1 MDKIGPKV
9 WNGSTSVGAAKGYES
24 PVKAPFRLA
33 RRMLG
38 DIPKSAWVRG
48 VFSRGTVSRFTYGV
62 VLIPMWTSDL
72 SVGPSTSPTETEKA
86 VLIRQDLLPVSVPNM
101 LGMLYVSLGAVMLIR
116 NYTRFSGLWVG
127 DRNVLLQ
134 YAHHAGNISAMGCRG
149 VLNRPSA
156 DGLRLSLFSVAQER
170 PYT

>member
-62 VLIPMWTSDL
+62 VLTPMWTSDL
-72 SVGPSTSPTETEKA
+72 SVGLSTSRTETEKA
-86 VLIRQDLLPVSVPNM
+86 VLVRQDLLPVSVPNM
-101 LGMLYVSLGAVMLIR
+101 LGMLYVSLGALMLPR
-116 NYTRFSGLWVG
+116 NYTRFSGLLGGRQKRSTTVCSSCRQYLRYG
-127 DRNVLLQ
+127 LQ
-134 YAHHAGNISAMGCRG
+134 G